1 MEADEATEFMEAE
14 AADGFK
20 QKAAIVIAVFAMLL
34 AITGLG
40 GQNAGKDTLNNNILA
55 SNAYN
60 FYQAKNMR
68 QTSLQL
74 AADEL
79 ELAWAATPG
88 LSDDAKAALQKKL
101 ADYKATIA
109 RYETEPS
116 TGEGKKELLD
126 RARAHEEARDHAMRQ
141 DPYFDYAE
149 ALLQIAIVLISV
161 SIVAGVSWLAWLGG
175 ALGLMGGLLTL
186 NGFLLLVA
194 VPGLG

>member
-1 MEADEATEFMEAE
+1 MIWRAPEGPRFGRGFCARGPCARPAIEAE

-126 RARAHEEARDHAMRQ
+126 RARAHE
-141 DPYFDYAE
+141 
-149 ALLQIAIVLISV
+149 
-161 SIVAGVSWLAWLGG
+161 
-175 ALGLMGGLLTL
+175 
-186 NGFLLLVA
+186 
-194 VPGLG
+194 